1 MTQVYPTANDSSSPD
16 LVARI
21 FLDLAMAPGMGRGG
35 NERNV
40 EKYAQTCPDYIYK
53 SEQIVGRISIT
64 QHVW

>member
-21 FLDLAMAPGMGRGG
+21 FLDLAMAPGMGMGG

-40 EKYAQTCPDYIYK
+40 EKYAQT
-53 SEQIVGRISIT
+53 EQIVGRISIT